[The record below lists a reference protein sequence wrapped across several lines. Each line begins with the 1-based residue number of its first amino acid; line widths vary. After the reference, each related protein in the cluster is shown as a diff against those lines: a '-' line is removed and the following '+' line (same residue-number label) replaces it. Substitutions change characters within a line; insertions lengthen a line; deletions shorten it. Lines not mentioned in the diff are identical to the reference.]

1 MKVQQT
7 ENLLRVQIIAV
18 FILLLQYR
26 KNQLKK
32 IEYKFIDMNIYCFP
46 YIFAFNID
54 PFHCISFHF
63 LFNRFSTTKWT
74 YVLFSFI
81 CKESKP
87 NNATCLRSFG
97 TTFVQFTK
105 KTTCDPCILSLALC
119 VITISVLFLHLI
131 SMISSILFSEMD
143 CYSQLYR
150 TDRTK
155 IYTIQIKPVYWSV
168 ETIRNLRKIM
178 DCMK

>member
-1 MKVQQT
+1 
-7 ENLLRVQIIAV
+7 
-18 FILLLQYR
+18 
-26 KNQLKK
+26 
-32 IEYKFIDMNIYCFP
+32 MNIYCFP

-63 LFNRFSTTKWT
+63 LFNRFSTKKWT

-105 KTTCDPCILSLALC
+105 KKN
-119 VITISVLFLHLI
+119 V
-131 SMISSILFSEMD
+131 
-143 CYSQLYR
+143 
-150 TDRTK
+150 
-155 IYTIQIKPVYWSV
+155 WSV
-168 ETIRNLRKIM
+168 HFKFGSLCYYHLGIVFTSNKYDSLYFYFQKWIVIHNCIELTGLKSTRSRLKQFIDRSKLSGI
-178 DCMK
+178 

>member
-18 FILLLQYR
+18 FFLLLQYR

-32 IEYKFIDMNIYCFP
+32 IEYKFINMNIYCFP

-63 LFNRFSTTKWT
+63 LFNRFSTKKWT

-87 NNATCLRSFG
+87 NNATCLRSFW

-105 KTTCDPCILSLALC
+105 NNN
-119 VITISVLFLHLI
+119 
-131 SMISSILFSEMD
+131 M
-143 CYSQLYR
+143 
-150 TDRTK
+150 
-155 IYTIQIKPVYWSV
+155 WSV
-168 ETIRNLRKIM
+168 HFKFGSLCYYHLGIVFTSNTYDSLYFIFRNGLLFTTE
-178 DCMK
+178 

>member
-7 ENLLRVQIIAV
+7 ENLLRVQSIAV

-32 IEYKFIDMNIYCFP
+32 LNINLLIWTYIVFLIFLHLILTPFIV
-46 YIFAFNID
+46 
-54 PFHCISFHF
+54 FHF
-63 LFNRFSTTKWT
+63 IFYLIAFRLQNGHMCYS
-74 YVLFSFI
+74 VLSARNLNLI
-81 CKESKP
+81 TPLVSALLGQP
-87 NNATCLRSFG
+87 SYNL
-97 TTFVQFTK
+97 QK
-105 KTTCDPCILSLALC
+105 KTTCDPCILSLVLC

-131 SMISSILFSEMD
+131 SMIPSILFSEMD